1 MASRRIWFPVTAGA
15 MCLLWALAGWLTVIP
30 DADRLADGIQVQ
42 SLLRSPHL
50 VLAFPGQT
58 HGGVLEYPILLLAE
72 WLAPG
77 NYFAHSAARVVLA
90 FFTGFFAARL
100 FLRLFPA
107 APRWSFLAAVA
118 AGPYVMHTMTGPQNN
133 PVGVMWIHAN
143 YPQSW
148 LLVTM
153 GVSLLADAVAR
164 TEPVR
169 AWRLLLPGL
178 LIGLGVYE
186 QPGVLVLAIPLI
198 VVLMLAFPQRVR
210 VWVIAASGSVV
221 GAALMV
227 ASFLLHHR
235 QSVYNPAHL
244 PVPNPSG
251 TLEVLGLDGIPS
263 YVTAILPAALGFA
276 PLDGSPIQRVAAVL
290 VPVFVVAILVT
301 AVVSGVRS
309 WRGRK
314 ASSAFMI
321 SIAWVIAMLGMV
333 AMSWTLSPVWF
344 YGACLGVLLWLTIGV
359 LPDLLPRPAGAIAA
373 GACVLLL
380 AVSTLAQS
388 IPWYRDAPARVS
400 AKVERMQDMGGLADA
415 LVDGGATNVFGSYH
429 DVLPLAYAAG
439 GRLHP
444 SAIYYDR
451 FPLAP
456 DAADTQHVFV
466 NLQPTEYHGD
476 DALALVLEE
485 CIDQEQVV
493 TTGGYEYGLFACPV
507 DVVSPK
513 R

>member
-1 MASRRIWFPVTAGA
+1 MCFAWAMAA
-15 MCLLWALAGWLTVIP
+15 WLTVIP

-42 SLLRSPHL
+42 SLLRHPHL

-58 HGGVLEYPILLLAE
+58 HGGVLEYPVLLLAE
-72 WLAPG
+72 WVAPG
-77 NYFAHSAARVVLA
+77 NYFTHSAIRVVLA

-100 FLRLFPA
+100 FLRLFPT
-107 APRWSFLAAVA
+107 APRWGFLAAVA
-118 AGPYVMHTMTGPQNN
+118 AGPYVMHTITGPEKN

-164 TEPVR
+164 TERVR

-178 LIGLGVYE
+178 LIGSGVYE

-198 VVLMLAFPQRVR
+198 VILILAFPQRPR
-210 VWVIAASGSVV
+210 VWVIAASGSLV
-221 GAALMV
+221 GAALIA

-244 PVPNPSG
+244 PSPNVSG
-251 TLEVLGLDGIPS
+251 ALEVLGLNGIPS
-263 YVTAILPAALGFA
+263 YVTSILPTALGFA
-276 PLDGSPIQRVAAVL
+276 PLDGSPIRVAAAVL
-290 VPVFVVAILVT
+290 VPVFVALIVVT
-301 AVVSGVRS
+301 AAVSGVRS
-309 WRGRK
+309 WRARR
-314 ASSAFMI
+314 ATPAFMI

-344 YGACLGVLLWLTIGV
+344 YGGCLGILLWLTIGA
-359 LPDLLPRPAGAIAA
+359 LPILVRRPFGTIAVV
-373 GACVLLL
+373 ACVVLL
-380 AVSTLAQS
+380 AISTLAQT
-388 IPWYRDAPARVS
+388 IPWYRDTATHVS
-400 AKVERMQDMGGLADA
+400 AKVDRMTEMRSLADA
-415 LVDGGATNVFGSYH
+415 LVAAGATNVFGSYH

-456 DAADTQHVFV
+456 DAAATQQVFV
-466 NLQPTEYHGD
+466 NMLPTEYHGV
-476 DALALVLEE
+476 DALALVKKE
-485 CIDQEQVV
+485 CTAEQVV
-493 TTGGYEYGLFACPV
+493 VKSDPHVYQLFTA
-507 DVVSPK
+507 

>member
-1 MASRRIWFPVTAGA
+1 

-58 HGGVLEYPILLLAE
+58 HGGVLEYPVLMLAE

-77 NYFAHSAARVVLA
+77 NYFAHSAIRVVLA

-100 FLRLFPA
+100 FLRLFPT
-107 APRWSFLAAVA
+107 APRWAFLAAVV
-118 AGPYVMHTMTGPQNN
+118 AGPYVMHTLTGPQNN

-164 TEPVR
+164 TEPAR

-186 QPGVLVLAIPLI
+186 QPGVLILAIPLI
-198 VVLMLAFPQRVR
+198 VVLMLAFPHRAR
-210 VWVIAASGSVV
+210 VWVIAASGTVV

-235 QSVYNPAHL
+235 QSVYNPAHI
-244 PVPNPSG
+244 PVPNASG
-251 TLEVLGLDGIPS
+251 SLEVLGLDGIPS
-263 YVTAILPAALGFA
+263 YVISILPTALGFA
-276 PLDGSPIQRVAAVL
+276 PLDGSPIRIAAAVL
-290 VPVFVVAILVT
+290 VPVFVLVILVT
-301 AVVSGVRS
+301 AVVSGRHS
-309 WRGRK
+309 WRQRR
-314 ASSAFMI
+314 ATPAFML

-344 YGACLGVLLWLTIGV
+344 YGGCLGVLLWLTVGA
-359 LPDLLPRPAGAIAA
+359 LPALLPRPAGAIAA
-373 GACVLLL
+373 GSCVALL

-388 IPWYRDAPARVS
+388 IPWYRDAPAHFT
-400 AKVERMQDMGGLADA
+400 AKVERMQDVGQLADA
-415 LVDGGATNVFGSYH
+415 LVAAGATNVFGSYH

-456 DAADTQHVFV
+456 DAAATQRVFV

-476 DALALVLEE
+476 DALALVLKSCVDE
-485 CIDQEQVV
+485 EQVV
-493 TTGGYEYGLFACPV
+493 KAGRYDYGLFECPV